1 MALWTDNKSIYTG
14 YGSATVC
21 YYKISLPYYCIQTRR
36 EPSRHRDNV
45 TNLKPTLNHTTV
57 QYKYSIY
64 STSTGTDTVLLLC
77 YYILIQC
84 TA

>member
-64 STSTGTDTVLLLC
+64 STSTGTVLILYC
-77 YYILIQC
+77 YSATILIY
-84 TA
+84 